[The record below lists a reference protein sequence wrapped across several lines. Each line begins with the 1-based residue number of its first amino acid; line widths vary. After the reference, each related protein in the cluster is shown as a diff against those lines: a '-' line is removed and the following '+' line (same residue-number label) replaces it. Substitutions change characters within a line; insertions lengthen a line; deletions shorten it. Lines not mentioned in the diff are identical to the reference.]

1 MNRKIFNSLILLTII
16 CSLYRLIPD
25 RPMGFAPQIAMA
37 LFGGSLFVNNK
48 KWSFFLP
55 LISMFIS
62 DCIYQIMYINNMT
75 NISGFYSGQLVNYI
89 LFTLL
94 TCFGFNIKINKSISI
109 IKGVFFGPLFYFL
122 TSNFLVWISGGGYNR
137 TNLIQCYID
146 GLPFFI
152 NSVFATIFYGTLLFG
167 GYTYIT
173 KKHEIYNYE

>member
-16 CSLYRLIPD
+16 CSLYRVIPD

-89 LFTLL
+89 LFTFSSSFCL
-94 TCFGFNIKINKSISI
+94 
-109 IKGVFFGPLFYFL
+109 
-122 TSNFLVWISGGGYNR
+122 
-137 TNLIQCYID
+137 
-146 GLPFFI
+146 
-152 NSVFATIFYGTLLFG
+152 
-167 GYTYIT
+167 
-173 KKHEIYNYE
+173 